1 MKNRILIVEDDHAI
15 SDAVALNMQFIGY
28 EYAVFNDGKK
38 AADSLADDHAFDL
51 ALLDIMLPGIDG
63 FELFSY
69 MEKYNIPVI
78 YMTAKTDSASEI
90 KGLMDGAEDY
100 IVKPFD
106 VLTLMVRIEKVL
118 KRTGRLNTVYRV
130 RDIELNSETRV
141 VTKAGRAVELQPLEF
156 DVLLTLLKNKN
167 LTVSRE
173 QLLSDVWGYEYT
185 GETVVLLSKGEID
198 SKKVRVEFSLEDM
211 DMSGFQK
218 GATYEQIKAYVL
230 EHTGLKVSSLYI
242 SQIKR
247 KCGLDVGQNYNLSK
261 KEDAK
266 VPKCPPEKEAAIRDA
281 LKYFQMI

>member
-28 EYAVFNDGKK
+28 EYAVFDNGKK
-38 AADSLADDHAFDL
+38 VADSLVGDHAYDL

-106 VLTLMVRIEKVL
+106 MLTLMVRIEKVL
-118 KRTGRLNTVYRV
+118 RRTGRLNTVYRV
-130 RDIELNSETRV
+130 RDIEVNSETRIV
-141 VTKAGRAVELQPLEF
+141 MKSGAPVELQPMEF
-156 DVLLTLLKNKN
+156 DVLLLLLKNKN

-173 QLLSDVWGYEYT
+173 QLLSEVWGYDYI
-185 GETVVLLSKGEID
+185 GESRAVDVK
-198 SKKVRVEFSLEDM
+198 
-211 DMSGFQK
+211 
-218 GATYEQIKAYVL
+218 
-230 EHTGLKVSSLYI
+230 I
-242 SQIKR
+242 S
-247 KCGLDVGQNYNLSK
+247 
-261 KEDAK
+261 
-266 VPKCPPEKEAAIRDA
+266 AIRRKLDLGDA
-281 LKYFQMI
+281 IKSIPKLGYRLEER

>member
-90 KGLMDGAEDY
+90 KGLRDGAEDY

-106 VLTLMVRIEKVL
+106 MLTLMVRIEKVL
-118 KRTGRLNTVYRV
+118 RRTGKLNTIYRV
-130 RDIELNSETRV
+130 RDIEVNSETRIV
-141 VTKAGRAVELQPLEF
+141 MKSGAPVELQPMEF
-156 DVLLTLLKNKN
+156 DVLLLLLKNKN

-173 QLLSDVWGYEYT
+173 QLLSEVWGYDYI
-185 GETVVLLSKGEID
+185 GESRAVDVK
-198 SKKVRVEFSLEDM
+198 
-211 DMSGFQK
+211 
-218 GATYEQIKAYVL
+218 
-230 EHTGLKVSSLYI
+230 I
-242 SQIKR
+242 S
-247 KCGLDVGQNYNLSK
+247 
-261 KEDAK
+261 
-266 VPKCPPEKEAAIRDA
+266 AIRRKLDLGDA
-281 LKYFQMI
+281 IKSIPKLGYRLEER